1 MDISIKNEKRDGENS
16 EDFIE
21 NDKLSFRINQV
32 IRYFKF
38 WNEIDKKKRENKLLF
53 IFYEDLLKNTNDEI
67 HKILNFANI
76 KVDDQIISR
85 SVELNSKDEI
95 KKKISINQKSLRIS
109 NLRNDLDENKIKK
122 FIGSEFKKVEN
133 IFFNYKL

>member
-1 MDISIKNEKRDGENS
+1 M
-16 EDFIE
+16 
-21 NDKLSFRINQV
+21 
-32 IRYFKF
+32 
-38 WNEIDKKKRENKLLF
+38 
-53 IFYEDLLKNTNDEI
+53 KNTSDEI

-109 NLRNDLDENKIKK
+109 NLKNDLDENKIKK